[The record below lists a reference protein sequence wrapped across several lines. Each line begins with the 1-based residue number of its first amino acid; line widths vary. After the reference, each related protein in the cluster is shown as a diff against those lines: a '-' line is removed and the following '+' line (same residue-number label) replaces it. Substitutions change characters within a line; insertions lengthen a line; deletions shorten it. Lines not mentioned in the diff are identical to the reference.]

1 MYGWPDVEGRSRPAL
16 SHGSARRWPRSFSD
30 HVKVV
35 ATSDFVP
42 YPGPAEHLARMGLPA
57 LALLLTGGLL
67 HTQEGAARLGE
78 VPQPSSSAPFLQ
90 ASPSARSFQLDYE
103 HNCFRKDGSPFR
115 YISGSIHYARV
126 PRPAWRDRLLK
137 MYMSG
142 LNTVQVYVPWN
153 YHEMLP
159 GVYDFTGNRDVE
171 AFLDLTAELGL
182 LVILRPGPYICA
194 EWEMGGLPAW
204 LLWKPDIVL
213 RTSNPG
219 EAQHRALATM
229 WAGMDAATSPCPAS
243 APPAYLAAVD
253 SWLHV
258 LLPKI
263 KPRLYQQGGNI
274 ISVQVENEYGSYY
287 ACDYG
292 YLRHLLGSFRALLG
306 SEVLLFTTD
315 STGAE
320 ELRCGTLQGLY
331 ATVDFGPGVPM
342 GEEEEEEREDMVP
355 SLSCSNL
362 PLSTSTGSNV
372 TEAFGAQRHVEPKG
386 PLVNSEYYT
395 GWLDYWGEAHASTSA
410 AWVARGLEDML
421 QLGASINMQVVSW
434 QTALPPREWASPL
447 AFIPQGSGQQEL
459 WVLQGRGSAWY
470 MFHGGT
476 NFAYWSGADYKDQYK
491 PVTTSYDYDAPL
503 SEAGDPTEKLFAIR
517 TVISK
522 PLPVG
527 PMPPA
532 TPKYAYGSVAL
543 QKVSAYR
550 EGCTA
555 PAWHC
560 STDQHSSLSLQYAD
574 LLDVLD
580 VLCPSGPIQSQ
591 FPLTFEALKQAYG
604 FMVYRTELPWDV
616 PDPATLGAPP
626 HSICDRGYVMLQKEY
641 QGTLERDGQTTLHV
655 MGRAGDIL
663 DLLLENMGRISFG
676 ANTSDFKG
684 LLGNLSLNSR
694 PLSNWLIYPLA
705 IDTAV
710 QHGWPQAALP
720 KSSSGGRVG
729 PAFYTGTFETP
740 GIAWDTFVKFPGWSK
755 GLLWINGFNLG
766 RYWTRRGPQ
775 QTLFVPGSVLHVGRP
790 NNITVL
796 ELEEAPPT
804 PLLLFLDQPLYNRT
818 LGCSTT

>member
-1 MYGWPDVEGRSRPAL
+1 MVVST
-16 SHGSARRWPRSFSD
+16 SSF
-30 HVKVV
+30 VLC
-35 ATSDFVP
+35 
-42 YPGPAEHLARMGLPA
+42 PGPAEHPARMGLPA
-57 LALLLTGGLL
+57 LALLLAVRLL
-67 HTQEGAARLGE
+67 ST
-78 VPQPSSSAPFLQ
+78 Q
-90 ASPSARSFQLDYE
+90 ASPSPRSFQVDYE
-103 HNCFRKDGSPFR
+103 RNCFLKDGVPFR

-137 MYMSG
+137 MHMSG
-142 LNTVQVYVPWN
+142 LSTVQVYVPWN
-153 YHEMLP
+153 YHETLP
-159 GVYDFTGNRDVE
+159 GVYDFAGNRDVE

-204 LLWKPDIVL
+204 LLWKPDIIL
-213 RTSNPG
+213 RSS
-219 EAQHRALATM
+219 
-229 WAGMDAATSPCPAS
+229 D
-243 APPAYLAAVD
+243 PAYLAAVD

-263 KPRLYQQGGNI
+263 KPHLYQHGGNI

-315 STGAE
+315 STRAE

-331 ATVDFGPGVPM
+331 ATIDFGP
-342 GEEEEEEREDMVP
+342 
-355 SLSCSNL
+355 
-362 PLSTSTGSNV
+362 GSNV
-372 TEAFGAQRHVEPKG
+372 TELFDAQRRVEPKG

-410 AWVARGLEDML
+410 AWVAQGLEDIL
-421 QLGASINMQVVSW
+421 QLGASVNM
-434 QTALPPREWASPL
+434 
-447 AFIPQGSGQQEL
+447 
-459 WVLQGRGSAWY
+459 Y

-517 TVISK
+517 MVISK
-522 PLPVG
+522 FQPLPVG

-532 TPKYAYGSVAL
+532 TPKYAYGWVAL
-543 QKVSAYR
+543 RK
-550 EGCTA
+550 
-555 PAWHC
+555 
-560 STDQHSSLSLQYAD
+560 YAD

-591 FPLTFEALKQAYG
+591 FPLTFEAIKQAHG
-604 FMVYRTELPWDV
+604 FVLYRTQLPQDI
-616 PDPATLGAPP
+616 PDPATLSAPP
-626 HSICDRGYVMLQKEY
+626 HSICDRGYVMLHKEY
-641 QGTLERDGQTTLHV
+641 QGMLERDGQMTLRV
-655 MGRAGDIL
+655 TGKAGDTL
-663 DLLLENMGRISFG
+663 DMLLENMGRISFG
-676 ANTSDFKG
+676 ANVSDFKG
-684 LLGNLSLNSR
+684 LLGNISLDSI
-694 PLSNWLIYPLA
+694 PLNNWLIYPLA

-710 QHGWPQAALP
+710 QQGWPHAAMP
-720 KSSSGGRVG
+720 KSSSRGRAG

-755 GLLWINGFNLG
+755 GQLWINGFNLG
-766 RYWTRRGPQ
+766 RYWTHRGPQ
-775 QTLFVPGSVLHVGRP
+775 QTLFVPGSVLHVGCP

-796 ELEEAPPT
+796 ELEGAPLT
-804 PLLLFLDQPLYNRT
+804 PLLLFLDRPLFNRT
-818 LGCSTT
+818 LSHSISATE

>member
-1 MYGWPDVEGRSRPAL
+1 
-16 SHGSARRWPRSFSD
+16 
-30 HVKVV
+30 
-35 ATSDFVP
+35 
-42 YPGPAEHLARMGLPA
+42 ARMGLPA
-57 LALLLTGGLL
+57 LALLLTVELL
-67 HTQEGAARLGE
+67 HTQ
-78 VPQPSSSAPFLQ
+78 
-90 ASPSARSFQLDYE
+90 ASLSARSFQLDYE
-103 HNCFRKDGSPFR
+103 HNCFRKDGAPFR

-142 LNTVQVYVPWN
+142 LSAVQVYVPWN

-204 LLWKPDIVL
+204 LLWKPDIIL
-213 RTSNPG
+213 RSS
-219 EAQHRALATM
+219 
-229 WAGMDAATSPCPAS
+229 D
-243 APPAYLAAVD
+243 PAYLAAVD
-253 SWLHV
+253 SWLHI

-263 KPRLYQQGGNI
+263 KPRLYQNGGNI

-315 STGAE
+315 STQAG

-331 ATVDFGPGVPM
+331 ATVDFGPGF
-342 GEEEEEEREDMVP
+342 
-355 SLSCSNL
+355 
-362 PLSTSTGSNV
+362 NV
-372 TEAFGAQRHVEPKG
+372 TEAFGAQRRVEPKG

-410 AWVARGLEDML
+410 ACVAQGLEDML
-421 QLGASINMQVVSW
+421 QLGASVNMQVVSW
-434 QTALPPREWASPL
+434 QRDHCLPL
-447 AFIPQGSGQQEL
+447 
-459 WVLQGRGSAWY
+459 Y

-522 PLPVG
+522 FQPLPVG

-532 TPKYAYGSVAL
+532 TPKYAYGWVAL
-543 QKVSAYR
+543 QK
-550 EGCTA
+550 
-555 PAWHC
+555 
-560 STDQHSSLSLQYAD
+560 YAD

-580 VLCPSGPIQSQ
+580 VLCPSGPIQSR
-591 FPLTFEALKQAYG
+591 FPLTFEALKQAHG
-604 FMVYRTELPWDV
+604 FVLYHTELPWDV
-616 PDPATLGAPP
+616 PDPATLSAPP

-641 QGTLERDGQTTLHV
+641 QGTMERDRQTTLHV
-655 MGRAGDIL
+655 TGRAGDTL
-663 DLLLENMGRISFG
+663 DMLLENMGRISFG

-694 PLSNWLIYPLA
+694 PLSTWLIYPLA

-710 QHGWPQAALP
+710 QQGWPHTALP
-720 KSSSGGRVG
+720 KSSSGGSVG

-766 RYWTRRGPQ
+766 RYWTHRGPQ
-775 QTLFVPGSVLHVGRP
+775 QTLFVPGSVLHVGHP

-796 ELEEAPPT
+796 ELEGAPPT
-804 PLLLFLDQPLYNRT
+804 PLLLFLDRPLYNRT
-818 LGCSTT
+818 LSRST

>member
-1 MYGWPDVEGRSRPAL
+1 MA
-16 SHGSARRWPRSFSD
+16 
-30 HVKVV
+30 
-35 ATSDFVP
+35 
-42 YPGPAEHLARMGLPA
+42 LPA
-57 LALLLTGGLL
+57 LALLLAAGLL
-67 HTQEGAARLGE
+67 HT
-78 VPQPSSSAPFLQ
+78 Q

-103 HNCFRKDGSPFR
+103 HNCFRKDGAPFR

-142 LNTVQVYVPWN
+142 LNAVQVYVPWN

-204 LLWKPDIVL
+204 LLWKPDITL
-213 RTSNPG
+213 RTSDPG
-219 EAQHRALATM
+219 WLQVGWGGCCSQAELP
-229 WAGMDAATSPCPAS
+229 SV
-243 APPAYLAAVD
+243 PPAYLAAVD
-253 SWLHV
+253 SWLHI

-263 KPRLYQQGGNI
+263 KPHLYQHGGNI

-287 ACDYG
+287 ACDHG
-292 YLRHLLGSFRALLG
+292 YLWHLLGSFRALLG

-315 STGAE
+315 STREE

-331 ATVDFGPGVPM
+331 ATVDFGPG
-342 GEEEEEEREDMVP
+342 
-355 SLSCSNL
+355 
-362 PLSTSTGSNV
+362 SNV
-372 TEAFGAQRHVEPKG
+372 TEAFGAQRRVEPKG

-410 AWVARGLEDML
+410 AWVAQGLEDML
-421 QLGASINMQVVSW
+421 QLGASVNM
-434 QTALPPREWASPL
+434 
-447 AFIPQGSGQQEL
+447 
-459 WVLQGRGSAWY
+459 Y

-517 TVISK
+517 MVISK
-522 PLPVG
+522 FQPLPVG

-532 TPKYAYGSVAL
+532 TPKYAYGWVAL
-543 QKVSAYR
+543 RK
-550 EGCTA
+550 
-555 PAWHC
+555 
-560 STDQHSSLSLQYAD
+560 YAD

-580 VLCPSGPIQSQ
+580 VLCPSGPILSQ
-591 FPLTFEALKQAYG
+591 FPLPFEALKQAHG
-604 FMVYRTELPWDV
+604 FVVYHTQLPWDV
-616 PDPATLGAPP
+616 PDPATLAAPP

-655 MGRAGDIL
+655 TGRAGDTL
-663 DLLLENMGRISFG
+663 DILLENMGRISFG

-710 QHGWPQAALP
+710 QQGWPHAALP
-720 KSSSGGRVG
+720 ESSSGGRVG

-796 ELEEAPPT
+796 ELEGAPPT
-804 PLLLFLDQPLYNRT
+804 PLLLFLDRPLFNRT
-818 LGCSTT
+818 LGRSTSARE

>member
-1 MYGWPDVEGRSRPAL
+1 MVL
-16 SHGSARRWPRSFSD
+16 
-30 HVKVV
+30 
-35 ATSDFVP
+35 ATSGFVP
-42 YPGPAEHLARMGLPA
+42 DLRPAEHTATMALPA
-57 LALLLTGGLL
+57 LPLLLAAGLL
-67 HTQEGAARLGE
+67 HTQ
-78 VPQPSSSAPFLQ
+78 
-90 ASPSARSFQLDYE
+90 ASPSTRSFQLDYE
-103 HNCFRKDGSPFR
+103 HNCFRKDGVPFR

-142 LNTVQVYVPWN
+142 LSTVQVYVPWN
-153 YHEMLP
+153 YHEILP

-204 LLWKPDIVL
+204 LLWKPDIIL
-213 RTSNPG
+213 RTS
-219 EAQHRALATM
+219 
-229 WAGMDAATSPCPAS
+229 D
-243 APPAYLAAVD
+243 PAYLAAVD
-253 SWLHV
+253 SWLHI

-292 YLRHLLGSFRALLG
+292 YLRYLLGSFRALLG

-315 STGAE
+315 STRAE

-331 ATVDFGPGVPM
+331 ATVDFGPG
-342 GEEEEEEREDMVP
+342 
-355 SLSCSNL
+355 
-362 PLSTSTGSNV
+362 SNV
-372 TEAFGAQRHVEPKG
+372 TEAFGAQRRVEPKG

-395 GWLDYWGEAHASTSA
+395 GWLDYWGEAHTSTSA
-410 AWVARGLEDML
+410 TWVARGLEDML
-421 QLGASINMQVVSW
+421 HLGASINM
-434 QTALPPREWASPL
+434 
-447 AFIPQGSGQQEL
+447 
-459 WVLQGRGSAWY
+459 Y

-522 PLPVG
+522 
-527 PMPPA
+527 
-532 TPKYAYGSVAL
+532 
-543 QKVSAYR
+543 
-550 EGCTA
+550 
-555 PAWHC
+555 
-560 STDQHSSLSLQYAD
+560 YAD

-591 FPLTFEALKQAYG
+591 FPLTFEAVKQAHG
-604 FMVYRTELPWDV
+604 FVVYHTQLPWDV
-616 PDPATLGAPP
+616 PDPAMLGAPP

-641 QGTLERDGQTTLHV
+641 QGTLERDGQTRLHV
-655 MGRAGDIL
+655 TGRAGDTL
-663 DLLLENMGRISFG
+663 DILLENMGRISFG

-684 LLGNLSLNSR
+684 LLANLSLNSR

-710 QHGWPQAALP
+710 QQGWPYAALP
-720 KSSSGGRVG
+720 KSRSGGRVG

-740 GIAWDTFVKFPGWSK
+740 GIAWDTFVTFPGWSK
-755 GLLWINGFNLG
+755 GLMWINGFNLG
-766 RYWTRRGPQ
+766 RYWTCRGPQ
-775 QTLFVPGSVLHVGRP
+775 QTLFVPGSVLHHGHP

-796 ELEEAPPT
+796 ELEGAPLT

-818 LGCSTT
+818 LGCSTMATE

>member
-1 MYGWPDVEGRSRPAL
+1 M
-16 SHGSARRWPRSFSD
+16 
-30 HVKVV
+30 VV
-35 ATSDFVP
+35 ATSSFVP
-42 YPGPAEHLARMGLPA
+42 YPGPAERLARKGLQA
-57 LALLLTGGLL
+57 LALLLAAGLL
-67 HTQEGAARLGE
+67 
-78 VPQPSSSAPFLQ
+78 SAPFLQ

-103 HNCFRKDGSPFR
+103 HNCFRKDGAPFR

-137 MYMSG
+137 MYLSG
-142 LNTVQVYVPWN
+142 LSTVQVYVPWN
-153 YHEMLP
+153 YHETLP

-194 EWEMGGLPAW
+194 EWEMAGCRPAG
-204 LLWKPDIVL
+204 V
-213 RTSNPG
+213 
-219 EAQHRALATM
+219 
-229 WAGMDAATSPCPAS
+229 DAAASPCPAS
-243 APPAYLAAVD
+243 VPPAYLAAVD

-263 KPRLYQQGGNI
+263 RPRLYQQGGNI

-315 STGAE
+315 SAGAQ

-331 ATVDFGPGVPM
+331 ATVDFGPG
-342 GEEEEEEREDMVP
+342 
-355 SLSCSNL
+355 
-362 PLSTSTGSNV
+362 SNV
-372 TEAFGAQRHVEPKG
+372 TEAFGALRRVEPKG

-421 QLGASINMQVVSW
+421 QLGASINM
-434 QTALPPREWASPL
+434 
-447 AFIPQGSGQQEL
+447 
-459 WVLQGRGSAWY
+459 Y

-522 PLPVG
+522 FQPLPVG

-532 TPKYAYGSVAL
+532 TPKYAYGWVAL
-543 QKVSAYR
+543 RK
-550 EGCTA
+550 
-555 PAWHC
+555 
-560 STDQHSSLSLQYAD
+560 YAD

-604 FMVYRTELPWDV
+604 FMVYHTQLPWDV

-655 MGRAGDIL
+655 TGRGGDTL
-663 DLLLENMGRISFG
+663 DILLENMGRISFG

-694 PLSNWLIYPLA
+694 PLSNWQIYPLA

-710 QHGWPQAALP
+710 QQGWPQAALP
-720 KSSSGGRVG
+720 KSSSAGRVG

-766 RYWTRRGPQ
+766 RYWSRRGPQ

-796 ELEEAPPT
+796 ELEEAPPS

-818 LGCSTT
+818 LGRSTMATEKVAQVPAQTFGDRWGPC

>member
-1 MYGWPDVEGRSRPAL
+1 MM
-16 SHGSARRWPRSFSD
+16 
-30 HVKVV
+30 VV
-35 ATSDFVP
+35 ATSSFVP
-42 YPGPAEHLARMGLPA
+42 YPGPAERLARKGLQA
-57 LALLLTGGLL
+57 LALLLAAGLL
-67 HTQEGAARLGE
+67 HT
-78 VPQPSSSAPFLQ
+78 Q

-103 HNCFRKDGSPFR
+103 HNCFRKDGAPFR

-137 MYMSG
+137 MYLSG
-142 LNTVQVYVPWN
+142 LSTVQVYVPWN
-153 YHEMLP
+153 YHETLP

-204 LLWKPDIVL
+204 LLWKPDMTL
-213 RTSNPG
+213 RTS
-219 EAQHRALATM
+219 
-229 WAGMDAATSPCPAS
+229 D
-243 APPAYLAAVD
+243 PAYLAAVD

-263 KPRLYQQGGNI
+263 RPRLYQQGGNI

-315 STGAE
+315 SAGAQ

-331 ATVDFGPGVPM
+331 ATVDFGPG
-342 GEEEEEEREDMVP
+342 
-355 SLSCSNL
+355 
-362 PLSTSTGSNV
+362 SNV
-372 TEAFGAQRHVEPKG
+372 TEAFGALRRVEPKG

-434 QTALPPREWASPL
+434 QRALL
-447 AFIPQGSGQQEL
+447 SG
-459 WVLQGRGSAWY
+459 VYHRY

-522 PLPVG
+522 FQPLPVG

-532 TPKYAYGSVAL
+532 TPKYAYGWVAL
-543 QKVSAYR
+543 RK
-550 EGCTA
+550 
-555 PAWHC
+555 
-560 STDQHSSLSLQYAD
+560 YAD

-604 FMVYRTELPWDV
+604 FMVYHTQLPWDV

-655 MGRAGDIL
+655 TGRGGDTL
-663 DLLLENMGRISFG
+663 DILLENMGRISFG

-694 PLSNWLIYPLA
+694 PLSNWQIYPLA

-710 QHGWPQAALP
+710 QQGWPQAALP
-720 KSSSGGRVG
+720 KSSSAGRVG

-766 RYWTRRGPQ
+766 RYWSRRGPQ

-796 ELEEAPPT
+796 ELEEAPPS

-818 LGCSTT
+818 LGRSTMATE

>member
-1 MYGWPDVEGRSRPAL
+1 P
-16 SHGSARRWPRSFSD
+16 
-30 HVKVV
+30 
-35 ATSDFVP
+35 
-42 YPGPAEHLARMGLPA
+42 ARMGLPA
-57 LALLLTGGLL
+57 LGLLLAAGLL
-67 HTQEGAARLGE
+67 HT
-78 VPQPSSSAPFLQ
+78 Q
-90 ASPSARSFQLDYE
+90 ASPSARSFQLDYK
-103 HNCFRKDGSPFR
+103 HNCFLKDGAPFR

-142 LNTVQVYVPWN
+142 LSAVQVYVPWN
-153 YHEMLP
+153 YHETLP

-204 LLWKPDIVL
+204 LLWKPDIIL
-213 RTSNPG
+213 RTS
-219 EAQHRALATM
+219 
-229 WAGMDAATSPCPAS
+229 S
-243 APPAYLAAVD
+243 PAYLAAVD

-263 KPRLYQQGGNI
+263 KPRLYHQGGNI

-287 ACDYG
+287 ACDHG

-315 STGAE
+315 SARAQ
-320 ELRCGTLQGLY
+320 ELHCGTLQGLY
-331 ATVDFGPGVPM
+331 ATVDFGPG
-342 GEEEEEEREDMVP
+342 
-355 SLSCSNL
+355 
-362 PLSTSTGSNV
+362 SNV
-372 TEAFGAQRHVEPKG
+372 TEAFGAQRRVEPKG

-421 QLGASINMQVVSW
+421 QLGASVNMQP
-434 QTALPPREWASPL
+434 LPWP
-447 AFIPQGSGQQEL
+447 
-459 WVLQGRGSAWY
+459 
-470 MFHGGT
+470 
-476 NFAYWSGADYKDQYK
+476 GADYKGQYK

-517 TVISK
+517 MVISK
-522 PLPVG
+522 FQPLPAG

-532 TPKYAYGSVAL
+532 TPKYAYGWVAL
-543 QKVSAYR
+543 RKVSAHP
-550 EGCTA
+550 EGRTA

-560 STDQHSSLSLQYAD
+560 SPAQHPSLSLQYAD

-591 FPLTFEALKQAYG
+591 FPLTFEALKQIHG
-604 FMVYRTELPWDV
+604 FVVYHTQLPWDV

-655 MGRAGDIL
+655 TGRAGDSLDIL
-663 DLLLENMGRISFG
+663 MENMGRISFG

-710 QHGWPQAALP
+710 QQGWPHTALP
-720 KSSSGGRVG
+720 KSSGGRVG

-766 RYWTRRGPQ
+766 RYWSCRGPQ
-775 QTLFVPGSVLHVGRP
+775 QTLFVPGSVLHAGHP

-796 ELEEAPPT
+796 ELEGAPPT
-804 PLLLFLDQPLYNRT
+804 PLLLFLDRPLYNRT
-818 LGCSTT
+818 LGCSTTATE

>member
-1 MYGWPDVEGRSRPAL
+1 A
-16 SHGSARRWPRSFSD
+16 
-30 HVKVV
+30 
-35 ATSDFVP
+35 
-42 YPGPAEHLARMGLPA
+42 ARMGLPA
-57 LALLLTGGLL
+57 LGLLLTAGLL
-67 HTQEGAARLGE
+67 HT
-78 VPQPSSSAPFLQ
+78 Q

-103 HNCFRKDGSPFR
+103 HNCFLKDGAPFR

-142 LNTVQVYVPWN
+142 LSAVQVYIPWN
-153 YHEMLP
+153 YHETLP

-204 LLWKPDIVL
+204 LLWKPDIIL
-213 RTSNPG
+213 RTSN
-219 EAQHRALATM
+219 
-229 WAGMDAATSPCPAS
+229 
-243 APPAYLAAVD
+243 PAYLAAVD

-263 KPRLYQQGGNI
+263 KPRLYHRGGNI

-287 ACDYG
+287 ACDHG
-292 YLRHLLGSFRALLG
+292 YLRHLLGTFRALLG
-306 SEVLLFTTD
+306 REVLLFTTD
-315 STGAE
+315 STGAQ

-331 ATVDFGPGVPM
+331 ATIDFGP
-342 GEEEEEEREDMVP
+342 
-355 SLSCSNL
+355 
-362 PLSTSTGSNV
+362 GSNV
-372 TEAFGAQRHVEPKG
+372 TEAFGAQRRVEPRG
-386 PLVNSEYYT
+386 PLVSLAWELSSSPGDSFHAYAR
-395 GWLDYWGEAHASTSA
+395 AHSSGSCPPHCTAAS
-410 AWVARGLEDML
+410 
-421 QLGASINMQVVSW
+421 LGVGSMPWTVPEP
-434 QTALPPREWASPL
+434 LPWP
-447 AFIPQGSGQQEL
+447 
-459 WVLQGRGSAWY
+459 
-470 MFHGGT
+470 
-476 NFAYWSGADYKDQYK
+476 GADYKGQYK

-522 PLPVG
+522 FQPLPAG

-532 TPKYAYGSVAL
+532 TPKYAYGWVAL
-543 QKVSAYR
+543 RKVSAHP
-550 EGCTA
+550 EGRTA

-560 STDQHSSLSLQYAD
+560 SAAQHPSLSLQYAD

-591 FPLTFEALKQAYG
+591 FPLTFEALKQVHG
-604 FMVYRTELPWDV
+604 FVVYHTQLPWDV

-641 QGTLERDGQTTLHV
+641 QGTLERDGQTTLQV
-655 MGRAGDIL
+655 TGRAGDSLDIL
-663 DLLLENMGRISFG
+663 MENMGRISFG

-694 PLSNWLIYPLA
+694 PLNNWLIYPLA
-705 IDTAV
+705 IDNAV
-710 QHGWPQAALP
+710 QQGWPHTALP
-720 KSSSGGRVG
+720 TSSSGDRVG

-766 RYWTRRGPQ
+766 RYWSCRGPQ

-796 ELEEAPPT
+796 ELEGAPPT
-804 PLLLFLDQPLYNRT
+804 PLLLFLDRPLYNRT
-818 LGCSTT
+818 LGCSTTATE

>member
-1 MYGWPDVEGRSRPAL
+1 MVVST
-16 SHGSARRWPRSFSD
+16 SSF
-30 HVKVV
+30 VLC
-35 ATSDFVP
+35 
-42 YPGPAEHLARMGLPA
+42 PGPAEHPARMGLPG
-57 LALLLTGGLL
+57 LALLLAVGLL
-67 HTQEGAARLGE
+67 ST
-78 VPQPSSSAPFLQ
+78 Q
-90 ASPSARSFQLDYE
+90 ASPSARSFQVDYE
-103 HNCFRKDGSPFR
+103 CNCFLKDGVPFR

-137 MYMSG
+137 MHMSG
-142 LNTVQVYVPWN
+142 LSAVQVYIPWN
-153 YHEMLP
+153 YHETLP
-159 GVYDFTGNRDVE
+159 GVYDFAGNRDVE

-204 LLWKPDIVL
+204 LLWKPDIIL
-213 RTSNPG
+213 RSS
-219 EAQHRALATM
+219 
-229 WAGMDAATSPCPAS
+229 D
-243 APPAYLAAVD
+243 PAYLAAVD
-253 SWLHV
+253 SWLNI

-263 KPRLYQQGGNI
+263 KPRLYQHGGNI

-292 YLRHLLGSFRALLG
+292 YLQHLLGSFRALLG

-315 STGAE
+315 STRAE

-331 ATVDFGPGVPM
+331 ATIDFGP
-342 GEEEEEEREDMVP
+342 
-355 SLSCSNL
+355 
-362 PLSTSTGSNV
+362 GSNV
-372 TEAFGAQRHVEPKG
+372 TEAFDAQRRVEPKG

-421 QLGASINMQVVSW
+421 QLGASVNM
-434 QTALPPREWASPL
+434 
-447 AFIPQGSGQQEL
+447 
-459 WVLQGRGSAWY
+459 Y

-522 PLPVG
+522 FQPLPVG

-532 TPKYAYGSVAL
+532 TPKYAYGQVAL
-543 QKVSAYR
+543 RK
-550 EGCTA
+550 
-555 PAWHC
+555 
-560 STDQHSSLSLQYAD
+560 YAD

-591 FPLTFEALKQAYG
+591 FPLTFEAIKQAHG
-604 FMVYRTELPWDV
+604 FVLYRTQLPRDIL
-616 PDPATLGAPP
+616 DPATLGAPP

-641 QGTLERDGQTTLHV
+641 QGMLERYGQMTLRV
-655 MGRAGDIL
+655 TGKEGDTL
-663 DLLLENMGRISFG
+663 DMLLENMGRISFG
-676 ANTSDFKG
+676 ANVSDFKG
-684 LLGNLSLNSR
+684 LLGNISLDSI

-710 QHGWPQAALP
+710 QQGWPHAAMP
-720 KSSSGGRVG
+720 KSSSRGRAG

-740 GIAWDTFVKFPGWSK
+740 GVAWDTFVKFPGWSK
-755 GLLWINGFNLG
+755 GQLWINGFNLG
-766 RYWTRRGPQ
+766 RYWTHRGPQ

-796 ELEEAPPT
+796 ELEGAPLT
-804 PLLLFLDQPLYNRT
+804 PLLLFLDRPLFNKT
-818 LGCSTT
+818 LGCSTLATE

>member
-1 MYGWPDVEGRSRPAL
+1 ACPRGGW
-16 SHGSARRWPRSFSD
+16 ARG
-30 HVKVV
+30 V
-35 ATSDFVP
+35 
-42 YPGPAEHLARMGLPA
+42 
-57 LALLLTGGLL
+57 LL
-67 HTQEGAARLGE
+67 
-78 VPQPSSSAPFLQ
+78 PSSSSPFPQ

-103 HNCFRKDGSPFR
+103 HDCFRKDGAPFR

-142 LNTVQVYVPWN
+142 LSAVQVYVPWN
-153 YHEMLP
+153 YHETLP

-204 LLWKPDIVL
+204 LLWKPDIIL
-213 RTSNPG
+213 RTS
-219 EAQHRALATM
+219 
-229 WAGMDAATSPCPAS
+229 S
-243 APPAYLAAVD
+243 PAYLAAVD
-253 SWLHV
+253 SWLHI

-263 KPRLYQQGGNI
+263 KPRLYHQGGNI

-315 STGAE
+315 SARAQ

-331 ATVDFGPGVPM
+331 ATVDFGPG
-342 GEEEEEEREDMVP
+342 
-355 SLSCSNL
+355 
-362 PLSTSTGSNV
+362 SNV
-372 TEAFGAQRHVEPKG
+372 TEAFGAQRRVEPKG

-421 QLGASINMQVVSW
+421 QLGASINMQVSPFL
-434 QTALPPREWASPL
+434 QLTSLPWP
-447 AFIPQGSGQQEL
+447 
-459 WVLQGRGSAWY
+459 
-470 MFHGGT
+470 
-476 NFAYWSGADYKDQYK
+476 GADYKDQYK

-522 PLPVG
+522 FQPLPAG

-532 TPKYAYGSVAL
+532 TPKFAYGWVAL
-543 QKVSAYR
+543 RKVSACPA
-550 EGCTA
+550 GCAA
-555 PAWHC
+555 PAWHY
-560 STDQHSSLSLQYAD
+560 STAQHPSLSLQYAD

-591 FPLTFEALKQAYG
+591 FPLTFEAVKQAHG
-604 FMVYRTELPWDV
+604 FVVYQTHLPWDV

-655 MGRAGDIL
+655 TGRAGDTLDIL
-663 DLLLENMGRISFG
+663 VENMGRISFG

-710 QHGWPQAALP
+710 QQGWPHTALP

-766 RYWTRRGPQ
+766 RYWTCRGPQ
-775 QTLFVPGSVLHVGRP
+775 QTLFVPGSVLHAGHP

-796 ELEEAPPT
+796 ELEGAPPT
-804 PLLLFLDQPLYNRT
+804 PLLLFLDRPLYNRT
-818 LGCSTT
+818 LGCSTTATQ

>member
-1 MYGWPDVEGRSRPAL
+1 
-16 SHGSARRWPRSFSD
+16 
-30 HVKVV
+30 
-35 ATSDFVP
+35 
-42 YPGPAEHLARMGLPA
+42 
-57 LALLLTGGLL
+57 
-67 HTQEGAARLGE
+67 
-78 VPQPSSSAPFLQ
+78 
-90 ASPSARSFQLDYE
+90 ASPLARSFRVDYE
-103 HNCFRKDGSPFR
+103 CNCFLKDGVPFR

-137 MYMSG
+137 MLMSG
-142 LNTVQVYVPWN
+142 LSAVQVYVPWN
-153 YHEMLP
+153 YHETLP
-159 GVYDFTGNRDVE
+159 GVYDFAGNRDVE

-204 LLWKPDIVL
+204 LLWKPDIIL
-213 RTSNPG
+213 RSSDPV
-219 EAQHRALATM
+219 
-229 WAGMDAATSPCPAS
+229 
-243 APPAYLAAVD
+243 YLAAVD

-263 KPRLYQQGGNI
+263 KPRLYQHGGNI

-287 ACDYG
+287 ACDHG
-292 YLRHLLGSFRALLG
+292 YLQHLLGSFRVLLG

-315 STGAE
+315 STREE

-331 ATVDFGPGVPM
+331 ATIDFGP
-342 GEEEEEEREDMVP
+342 
-355 SLSCSNL
+355 
-362 PLSTSTGSNV
+362 GSNV
-372 TEAFGAQRHVEPKG
+372 TEAFDAQRHVEPKG

-421 QLGASINMQVVSW
+421 QLGASSM
-434 QTALPPREWASPL
+434 
-447 AFIPQGSGQQEL
+447 
-459 WVLQGRGSAWY
+459 WVLTGLSGVYHRY

-517 TVISK
+517 KVISK
-522 PLPVG
+522 FQPLPVG

-532 TPKYAYGSVAL
+532 TPKYPYGQVAL
-543 QKVSAYR
+543 QK
-550 EGCTA
+550 
-555 PAWHC
+555 
-560 STDQHSSLSLQYAD
+560 YAD

-591 FPLTFEALKQAYG
+591 FPLSFEAIKQAHG
-604 FMVYRTELPWDV
+604 FVLYRTQLPRDI

-641 QGTLERDGQTTLHV
+641 QGMLERAGQMTLHV
-655 MGRAGDIL
+655 TGKAGDTL
-663 DLLLENMGRISFG
+663 DMLLENMGRISFG
-676 ANTSDFKG
+676 ANASDFKG
-684 LLGNLSLNSR
+684 LLGNISLDSI
-694 PLSNWLIYPLA
+694 PLSNWLICPLA

-710 QHGWPQAALP
+710 EQGWPHAAMP
-720 KSSSGGRVG
+720 KSSSRGRAG

-740 GIAWDTFVKFPGWSK
+740 GVAWDTFVNFPGWSK
-755 GLLWINGFNLG
+755 GQLWINGFNLG
-766 RYWTRRGPQ
+766 RYWTHRGPQ
-775 QTLFVPGSVLHVGRP
+775 QTLFVPGSVLRVGCP

-796 ELEEAPPT
+796 ELEGAPLT
-804 PLLLFLDQPLYNRT
+804 PLLLFLDQPLFNRT
-818 LGCSTT
+818 LGCSTSATE

>member
-1 MYGWPDVEGRSRPAL
+1 
-16 SHGSARRWPRSFSD
+16 
-30 HVKVV
+30 
-35 ATSDFVP
+35 
-42 YPGPAEHLARMGLPA
+42 ARMGLPA
-57 LALLLTGGLL
+57 LALLLAAGLL
-67 HTQEGAARLGE
+67 HT
-78 VPQPSSSAPFLQ
+78 Q
-90 ASPSARSFQLDYE
+90 ASPSARSFQLDYK
-103 HNCFRKDGSPFR
+103 HNCFRKDGAPFR

-142 LNTVQVYVPWN
+142 LNTVQVYIPWN

-204 LLWKPDIVL
+204 LLWKQPDINL
-213 RTSNPG
+213 RTSN
-219 EAQHRALATM
+219 
-229 WAGMDAATSPCPAS
+229 
-243 APPAYLAAVD
+243 PAYLAAVD
-253 SWLHV
+253 SWLHI

-331 ATVDFGPGVPM
+331 ATVDFGPG
-342 GEEEEEEREDMVP
+342 
-355 SLSCSNL
+355 
-362 PLSTSTGSNV
+362 SNV
-372 TEAFGAQRHVEPKG
+372 TEAFGAQRRVEPKG

-410 AWVARGLEDML
+410 AWVAQGLEDML
-421 QLGASINMQVVSW
+421 QLGANINMQVVSW
-434 QTALPPREWASPL
+434 QRAQPPGE
-447 AFIPQGSGQQEL
+447 
-459 WVLQGRGSAWY
+459 Y

-522 PLPVG
+522 FQPLPVG

-532 TPKYAYGSVAL
+532 TPKYAYGWVAL
-543 QKVSAYR
+543 RK
-550 EGCTA
+550 
-555 PAWHC
+555 
-560 STDQHSSLSLQYAD
+560 YAD

-591 FPLTFEALKQAYG
+591 LPLTFEALKQVHG
-604 FMVYRTELPWDV
+604 FVVYHTQLPWDV

-626 HSICDRGYVMLQKEY
+626 RSICDRGYVMLQKKY

-655 MGRAGDIL
+655 TGRAGDTL
-663 DLLLENMGRISFG
+663 DILLENMGRISFG

-710 QHGWPQAALP
+710 QQGWPHTALP

-766 RYWTRRGPQ
+766 RYWTCRGPQ
-775 QTLFVPGSVLHVGRP
+775 QTLFVPGSVLHVGHP

-796 ELEEAPPT
+796 ELEGVPPT
-804 PLLLFLDQPLYNRT
+804 PVLLFLDRPLYNRT
-818 LGCSTT
+818 

>member
-1 MYGWPDVEGRSRPAL
+1 
-16 SHGSARRWPRSFSD
+16 
-30 HVKVV
+30 
-35 ATSDFVP
+35 
-42 YPGPAEHLARMGLPA
+42 
-57 LALLLTGGLL
+57 
-67 HTQEGAARLGE
+67 
-78 VPQPSSSAPFLQ
+78 Q

-103 HNCFRKDGSPFR
+103 HNCFLKDGVPFR

-137 MYMSG
+137 MHMSG
-142 LNTVQVYVPWN
+142 LSAVQVYVPWN
-153 YHEMLP
+153 YHETLP
-159 GVYDFTGNRDVE
+159 GVYDFAGNRDVE

-204 LLWKPDIVL
+204 LLWKPDIIL
-213 RTSNPG
+213 RSS
-219 EAQHRALATM
+219 
-229 WAGMDAATSPCPAS
+229 D
-243 APPAYLAAVD
+243 PAYLAAVD

-263 KPRLYQQGGNI
+263 KPRLYQHGGNI

-292 YLRHLLGSFRALLG
+292 YLQHLLGSFRALLG
-306 SEVLLFTTD
+306 NEVLLFTTD
-315 STGAE
+315 STRVE

-331 ATVDFGPGVPM
+331 ATVDFGPG
-342 GEEEEEEREDMVP
+342 
-355 SLSCSNL
+355 
-362 PLSTSTGSNV
+362 SNV
-372 TEAFGAQRHVEPKG
+372 TEAFDAQRHVEPKG

-421 QLGASINMQVVSW
+421 QLGASVNMQVLTLLSW
-434 QTALPPREWASPL
+434 P
-447 AFIPQGSGQQEL
+447 
-459 WVLQGRGSAWY
+459 
-470 MFHGGT
+470 
-476 NFAYWSGADYKDQYK
+476 GADYNNQYK

-522 PLPVG
+522 FQPLPVG

-532 TPKYAYGSVAL
+532 TPKYAYGWVAL
-543 QKVSAYR
+543 QK
-550 EGCTA
+550 
-555 PAWHC
+555 
-560 STDQHSSLSLQYAD
+560 YAD

-591 FPLTFEALKQAYG
+591 FPLTFEAIKQAHG
-604 FMVYRTELPWDV
+604 FVVYHTQLPQDI
-616 PDPATLGAPP
+616 PDPATLGVPP
-626 HSICDRGYVMLQKEY
+626 HSIRDRSYVMLQKKY
-641 QGTLERDGQTTLHV
+641 QGTLERDGQITLRV
-655 MGRAGDIL
+655 TGKAGDTL
-663 DLLLENMGRISFG
+663 DMLLENMGRISFG

-684 LLGNLSLNSR
+684 LLGNISLDYS

-710 QHGWPQAALP
+710 QQGWPHAAMP
-720 KSSSGGRVG
+720 KSSSRGRAG
-729 PAFYTGTFETP
+729 PTFYTGIFETP

-755 GLLWINGFNLG
+755 GQLWINGFNLG
-766 RYWTRRGPQ
+766 RYWTQRGPQ

-796 ELEEAPPT
+796 ELEGAPLT
-804 PLLLFLDQPLYNRT
+804 PLLLFLDRPLFNRT
-818 LGCSTT
+818 LSHSTSATE

>member
-1 MYGWPDVEGRSRPAL
+1 
-16 SHGSARRWPRSFSD
+16 
-30 HVKVV
+30 
-35 ATSDFVP
+35 
-42 YPGPAEHLARMGLPA
+42 ARMGLPA
-57 LALLLTGGLL
+57 LALLLTAGLL
-67 HTQEGAARLGE
+67 HTQA
-78 VPQPSSSAPFLQ
+78 SA
-90 ASPSARSFQLDYE
+90 SARSFQLDYE
-103 HNCFRKDGSPFR
+103 QNCFRKDGAPFR
-115 YISGSIHYARV
+115 YISGSIHYSRV

-142 LNTVQVYVPWN
+142 LSTVQVYVPWN
-153 YHEMLP
+153 YHETLP

-204 LLWKPDIVL
+204 LLWKPDINL
-213 RTSNPG
+213 RTS
-219 EAQHRALATM
+219 
-229 WAGMDAATSPCPAS
+229 D
-243 APPAYLAAVD
+243 PAYLAAVD
-253 SWLHV
+253 SWLHI

-287 ACDYG
+287 ACDNG

-315 STGAE
+315 STQAE

-331 ATVDFGPGVPM
+331 ATVDFGPG
-342 GEEEEEEREDMVP
+342 
-355 SLSCSNL
+355 
-362 PLSTSTGSNV
+362 SNV
-372 TEAFGAQRHVEPKG
+372 TEAFGAQRRVEPKG

-434 QTALPPREWASPL
+434 QRAQPPGE
-447 AFIPQGSGQQEL
+447 
-459 WVLQGRGSAWY
+459 Y

-522 PLPVG
+522 FQPLPSG

-532 TPKYAYGSVAL
+532 TPKYSYGQVAL
-543 QKVSAYR
+543 QK
-550 EGCTA
+550 
-555 PAWHC
+555 
-560 STDQHSSLSLQYAD
+560 YAD
-574 LLDVLD
+574 LLEVLD

-591 FPLTFEALKQAYG
+591 FPLTFEALKQVHG
-604 FMVYRTELPWDV
+604 FVVYHTQLPWDV
-616 PDPATLGAPP
+616 PDPAMLGAPP

-655 MGRAGDIL
+655 TGRAGDTL
-663 DLLLENMGRISFG
+663 DILLENMGRISFG
-676 ANTSDFKG
+676 ANTSDFK
-684 LLGNLSLNSR
+684 
-694 PLSNWLIYPLA
+694 
-705 IDTAV
+705 
-710 QHGWPQAALP
+710 
-720 KSSSGGRVG
+720 
-729 PAFYTGTFETP
+729 
-740 GIAWDTFVKFPGWSK
+740 
-755 GLLWINGFNLG
+755 
-766 RYWTRRGPQ
+766 
-775 QTLFVPGSVLHVGRP
+775 
-790 NNITVL
+790 
-796 ELEEAPPT
+796 
-804 PLLLFLDQPLYNRT
+804 
-818 LGCSTT
+818 